1 MFVVG
6 GEQDDP
12 DRDRYTNVSNAVV
25 CGQKKDIANDD
36 NGDYCSDEKAHK

>member
-1 MFVVG
+1 MNEFGSWYMFVVG

-25 CGQKKDIANDD
+25 CG
-36 NGDYCSDEKAHK
+36 